1 MELRLRLATRASKL
15 ALAQSE
21 WVAAQ
26 IAERHPG
33 VRVELITVTTRG
45 DAVQDR
51 ALSKVG
57 GKGLFTKEIED
68 ALICGDADLAVHSLK
83 DLPTSLPEGLTLG
96 AIGGAE
102 DSRDVLVSRGD
113 LPFESL
119 AAGAV
124 VGTSSLRRQA
134 QLLHARPDLTFVD
147 IRGNV
152 DTRLRKLAEGHV
164 DALILAGAGLARLGF
179 EGRVSQWLPTEM
191 CLPAVGQGLLGME
204 IRSDDAETAALLRFL
219 HDEAAATRAE
229 AERSALA
236 CLGGGCHTPVGVHA
250 TISGDSVSVEGVVA
264 GPSGEPYYRAAD
276 AAPRREAAVGGERL
290 ARRLKAM
297 GAGTLLG

>member
-1 MELRLRLATRASKL
+1 VELRLRLATRASKL
-15 ALAQSE
+15 ALAQSK

-26 IAERHPG
+26 ITERHPG
-33 VRVELITVTTRG
+33 VRVELVTVTTRG

-68 ALICGDADLAVHSLK
+68 ALLCGGADLAVHSLK
-83 DLPTSLPEGLTLG
+83 DLPTALPEGLTLG
-96 AIGGAE
+96 AICGAE
-102 DSRDVLVSRGD
+102 DARDVLVSRND
-113 LPFESL
+113 QRFEALPSG
-119 AAGAV
+119 AA

-134 QLLHARPDLTFVD
+134 QLRHARPDLTFVD

-152 DTRLRKLAEGHV
+152 DTRLRKLAEGEV
-164 DALILAGAGLARLGF
+164 DALILAGTGLARLGLAD
-179 EGRVSQWLPTEM
+179 RISQWLPTKL
-191 CLPAVGQGLLGME
+191 CLPAVGQGLLGVE
-204 IRSDDAETAALLRFL
+204 IRSDDVETAALLRPL

-250 TISGDSVSVEGVVA
+250 TVSGDAVSVEGVVA
-264 GPSGEPYYRAAD
+264 GPSGEPYYRAAE
-276 AAPRREAAVGGERL
+276 AAPRHEAAAAGERL
-290 ARRLKAM
+290 AQRLKAM

>member
-1 MELRLRLATRASKL
+1 VELRLRLATRASKL
-15 ALAQSE
+15 ALAQSK

-26 IAERHPG
+26 ITERHPG
-33 VRVELITVTTRG
+33 VRVELVTVTTRG

-68 ALICGDADLAVHSLK
+68 ALLCGGADLAVHSLK
-83 DLPTSLPEGLTLG
+83 DLPTALPEGLTLG
-96 AIGGAE
+96 AICGAE
-102 DSRDVLVSRGD
+102 A
-113 LPFESL
+113 LPSG
-119 AAGAV
+119 AA

-134 QLLHARPDLTFVD
+134 QLRHARPDLTFVD

-152 DTRLRKLAEGHV
+152 DTRLRKLAEGEV
-164 DALILAGAGLARLGF
+164 DALILAGAGLARLGLAD
-179 EGRVSQWLPTEM
+179 RISQWLPTKL
-191 CLPAVGQGLLGME
+191 CLPAVGQGLLGVE
-204 IRSDDAETAALLRFL
+204 IRSDDVETAALLRPL

-250 TISGDSVSVEGVVA
+250 TVSGDAVSVEGVVA
-264 GPSGEPYYRAAD
+264 GPSGEPYYRAAE
-276 AAPRREAAVGGERL
+276 AAPRHEAAAAGQRL
-290 ARRLKAM
+290 AQRLKAM